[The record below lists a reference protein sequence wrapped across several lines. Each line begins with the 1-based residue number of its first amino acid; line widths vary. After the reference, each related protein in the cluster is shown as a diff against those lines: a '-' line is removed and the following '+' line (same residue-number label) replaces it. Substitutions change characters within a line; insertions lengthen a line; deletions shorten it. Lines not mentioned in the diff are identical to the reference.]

1 MEPEQHFSISFFRKG
16 FPIIISAPSGTGKTE
31 TCRLLKKKLPN
42 LNIVASH
49 TTRKPRPGE
58 LADIDYHF
66 ISKEKF
72 EAKIKKNDFL
82 EWAKVHTDYYGTSF
96 KSIEKIQKK
105 GFDILLELDVQGVE
119 TLRKMGFMGVFIL
132 ILPPSVEE
140 MTKRLKNRGTDTK
153 ESIERR
159 IKTGKEEIKSYKKF
173 DYVITNYEVEQT
185 AESILAIIRAE
196 KLKVFR
202 YIPTSEDIKELLD

>member
-1 MEPEQHFSISFFRKG
+1 MQQEG
-16 FPIIISAPSGTGKTE
+16 LPIIISAPSGTGKTR
-31 TCRLLKKKLPN
+31 TCKLLKKKLPS
-42 LNIVASH
+42 LNMVTSH
-49 TTRKPRPGE
+49 TTRKIRLGE
-58 LADIDYHF
+58 LEGIDYHF
-66 ISKEKF
+66 ISKEAF

-82 EWAKVHTDYYGTSF
+82 EWAKVHTNYYGTSF
-96 KSIEKIQKK
+96 ESIEKTQEK

-119 TLRKMGFMGVFIL
+119 ALRKMDFEGVFIL
-132 ILPPSVEE
+132 ILPPSLEE
-140 MTKRLKNRGTDTK
+140 MAKRLKNRETDTE

-173 DYVITNYEVEQT
+173 DYAITNYEVEQT